1 MVAAAASEQAPE
13 LNVPD
18 RMNAA
23 TVFVDRNVAE
33 GRSDRVAIYC
43 GDREVSYGQ
52 LQENVNRVGNALRE
66 LDVRIENRVVLL
78 LLDTPE
84 FAYSFFGA
92 MKIGAVPI
100 PVNTLMTASDCE
112 YVLNDS
118 RAVVAIVSDA
128 LLPQLQAI
136 PRERLRYLRHIV
148 VVGNG
153 PDEFP
158 SLDEL

>member
-1 MVAAAASEQAPE
+1 MAGAAIEQAPE
-13 LNVPD
+13 LSVPD

-33 GRSDRVAIYC
+33 GRSDRAAIYC

-84 FAYSFFGA
+84 CAYSFFGA
-92 MKIGAVPI
+92 MKIGAGPI
-100 PVNTLMTASDCE
+100 CMAPKNE
-112 YVLNDS
+112 
-118 RAVVAIVSDA
+118 
-128 LLPQLQAI
+128 
-136 PRERLRYLRHIV
+136 
-148 VVGNG
+148 
-153 PDEFP
+153 
-158 SLDEL
+158 